1 MDGKQIGLRS
11 LLRWYH
17 HQCYIARSISFAH
30 LEGHQNN
37 WSSNKALINNSDLCM
52 SCYKTF
58 PLSCLIYTN
67 KNNVKSGTN
76 MAIIFFEYVM
86 SFMLTMIEFARANS
100 YLLK

>member
-1 MDGKQIGLRS
+1 
-11 LLRWYH
+11 
-17 HQCYIARSISFAH
+17 
-30 LEGHQNN
+30 
-37 WSSNKALINNSDLCM
+37 M

-58 PLSCLIYTN
+58 PLSCLIHTN